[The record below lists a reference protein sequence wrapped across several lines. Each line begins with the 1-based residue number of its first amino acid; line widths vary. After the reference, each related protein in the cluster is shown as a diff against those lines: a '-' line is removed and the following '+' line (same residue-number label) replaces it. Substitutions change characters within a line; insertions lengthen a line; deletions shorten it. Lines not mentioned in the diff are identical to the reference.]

1 MKLKGKQKKKKNN
14 RKTEIHFSSNA
25 HKESIQ
31 NYHSFSKKSSHV
43 DVKINEQQKKE
54 VALDDVDRLCTE
66 KIIHVLLDCCLYL
79 CRQSLAFR
87 RCKNEFKRNFN
98 QLAHLS
104 ARWVPIIERWVGSTH
119 LRPYKVAYS
128 SKNSPNDYINLI
140 SNEICKLIAEE
151 IVSAKFFC
159 SNNGYNI

>member
-1 MKLKGKQKKKKNN
+1 M
-14 RKTEIHFSSNA
+14 
-25 HKESIQ
+25 
-31 NYHSFSKKSSHV
+31 
-43 DVKINEQQKKE
+43 KINEQQKKE
-54 VALDDVDRLCTE
+54 VALEDAERLCTR

-104 ARWVPIIERWVGSTH
+104 ARWVPIIERWVGSAH

-128 SKNSPNDYINLI
+128 SKNSQNDYINLI

-151 IVSAKFFC
+151 IVSAKFFAVIADTI
-159 SNNGYNI
+159 SDKSRGEQTS